1 MATTTRTVAVGLFH
15 DPEDARDAIGAL
27 KDAGFAGDDI
37 GLLMHDRDEARA
49 MAEETGTHA
58 GEGAAT
64 GLVAGGILG
73 GLGGWLVGI
82 GALAIPGVGPFIA
95 AGAFGAA
102 LTGAAVGAGVGAIAG
117 ALIGMGIPREEADYY
132 EQEVRGGRTLVTVRA
147 GGRMSEADAIL
158 HEHGAYDVE
167 HRDGAATASGAMA
180 GTAAGTAYAGTTGSG
195 YAGTWDTVSPYY
207 RDRWQQR
214 YGTTGDRWEE
224 YEPAYRYAWEYRQR
238 PEYADRS
245 FASAGP
251 DLRRDWELRRGELPW
266 DRVKDVMRDV
276 WDQRATDVGET
287 ATRRGEQTVRLRE
300 EELAAQKTPV
310 QTGSV
315 ELRKEVHTEK
325 KTMDVPVTREEVVV
339 ERRPVDRRPADRA
352 DFAEE
357 GGEIRVP
364 VREEQVTVQKRPVV
378 REEVTVG
385 KRTVQDTQRVSADL
399 RHEEAVIDR
408 EGNVDVRGWD
418 ENRPRYQQRFQQRY
432 GSSGGRWEDAEPAY
446 RYGYGY
452 RSDPRYRGRSFAEAE
467 PELRRDWEGRFSG
480 RPWDRSRDYVR
491 DAWEENAA

>member
-15 DPEDARDAIGAL
+15 DPEDARNAIGAL

-37 GLLMHDRDEARA
+37 GLLMHDRGEARA

-117 ALIGMGIPREEADYY
+117 ALIGMGVPKEEADYY

-147 GGRMSEADAIL
+147 GGRMEEADAIL
-158 HEHGAYDVE
+158 HEHGANDVQ
-167 HRDGAATASGAMA
+167 HRDRAAMTT
-180 GTAAGTAYAGTTGSG
+180 GTAAGTTAGMAYADTTGSG
-195 YAGTWDTVSPYY
+195 YTGTWDTVSPYY
-207 RDRWQQR
+207 RDRWRER
-214 YGTTGDRWEE
+214 YGTTGGRWEQ

-238 PEYADRS
+238 PEYRDRS
-245 FASAGP
+245 FASAET

-266 DRVKDVMRDV
+266 DRVKDAMRDV
-276 WDQRATDVGET
+276 WDQRANDVGRT
-287 ATRRGEQTVRLRE
+287 ATTGERTVRLHE
-300 EELAAQKTPV
+300 EELAARKTPV
-310 QTGSV
+310 KTGEV
-315 ELRKEVHTEK
+315 QVRKEVHTEH

-357 GGEIRVP
+357 GQSIRVP
-364 VREEQVTVQKRPVV
+364 VREEQVSVEKTPVV

-385 KRTVQDTQRVSADL
+385 KRVVQDTQPVSAEV
-399 RHEEAVIDR
+399 RRERAVIDR
-408 EGNVDVRGWD
+408 EGDVDVRGWD
-418 ENRPRYQQRFQQRY
+418 QNRMRYQQRFQQRF
-432 GSSGGRWEDAEPAY
+432 GTAGGRWEDAEPAY

-452 RSDPRYRGRSFAEAE
+452 RSDPRYRGQSFSEAE
-467 PELRRDWEGRFSG
+467 PELRRGWESRFSG